1 MQHDYNAI
9 SNDLQPGDSL
19 ESVHDTIHNTV
30 GSDGHMSMLAYSSFD
45 PIFWLHHT
53 NVDRMFAIWQ
63 TLNPESYV
71 TPLANPYGTFTY
83 QTGFTAD
90 AKTDLTPFHRNDA
103 GQFWTSEDIRDT
115 NVFAYT
121 YPELLDLGDNGKE
134 TLTSRVNA
142 LYGPDAKPKKRS
154 VDGAGELVHRPS
166 FKTAGAPSF
175 SGERQYIAN
184 VKVHKFGMDGSF
196 NVYVFLGEKPGSDP
210 KTWNQADSF
219 VGTVGM
225 LSQAGISAADVGRQ
239 NQQANGA
246 VPLTAALE
254 ARVSSGQL
262 ASLKEDVVGQYMKEN
277 LRWRILK
284 VRGPSQLFT
293 QRNDY

>member
-1 MQHDYNAI
+1 VLGMQHDYNAI

-30 GSDGHMSMLAYSSFD
+30 GSDGHMSTLAYSSFD

-63 TLNPESYV
+63 TLNPDSYV
-71 TPLANPYGTFTY
+71 TAMVNPSGTYTY
-83 QTGFTAD
+83 PTGYTAD

-103 GQFWTSEDIRDT
+103 GQFWTSEDIKDT

-121 YPELLDLGDNGKE
+121 YPELLDLGENAKE

-142 LYGPDAKPKKRS
+142 LYGPDAQPKKRS
-154 VDGAGELVHRPS
+154 VDGDGKLVDRS
-166 FKTAGAPSF
+166 FIKTAGAPSF
-175 SGERQYIAN
+175 SDDRQYIAN
-184 VKVHKFGMDGSF
+184 IKVHKFGMDGSF

-210 KTWNQADSF
+210 KTWTKADSF

-225 LSQAGISAADVGRQ
+225 LSQAGISASDVGRQ
-239 NQQANGA
+239 NRDANGA

-254 ARVSSGQL
+254 ARASSGKL
-262 ASLKEDVVGQYMKEN
+262 ASLKEDVVGQYLKEN

-284 VRGPSQLFT
+284 VRGLYQLFA
-293 QRNDY
+293 